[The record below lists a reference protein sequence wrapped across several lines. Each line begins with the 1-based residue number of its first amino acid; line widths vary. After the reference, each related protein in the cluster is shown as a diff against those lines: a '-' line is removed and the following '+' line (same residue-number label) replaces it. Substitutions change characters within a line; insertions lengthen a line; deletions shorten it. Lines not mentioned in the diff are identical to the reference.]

1 MTPPPAVRPR
11 ARLWLVR
18 HAQPVV
24 AAGTC
29 YGALDVPADAAATQ
43 VAAQRLAQALPAGAA
58 AQYSTLQRC
67 ELLALATQ
75 ALQPNLTIHPDA
87 RLREM
92 NFGAWEG
99 HAWDSIGQSAIDAWT
114 ADFAQHR
121 PGGGDNLATLLT
133 RVAAAL
139 SDARQQA
146 QDGNDVVWFTH
157 AGVARCVAWLLAHG
171 EGPMPRA
178 DEWPLAA
185 PAWGEWEIHHLT

>member
-1 MTPPPAVRPR
+1 MSPPPAVRPR

-58 AQYSTLQRC
+58 AHYSTLQRC

-87 RLREM
+87 RLRELAVDNIM
-92 NFGAWEG
+92 RYGAV
-99 HAWDSIGQSAIDAWT
+99 
-114 ADFAQHR
+114 R
-121 PGGGDNLATLLT
+121 
-133 RVAAAL
+133 AL
-139 SDARQQA
+139 SESLRETSATVGALGEEEVAEAARSVA
-146 QDGNDVVWFTH
+146 H
-157 AGVARCVAWLLAHG
+157 AEALL
-171 EGPMPRA
+171 EP
-178 DEWPLAA
+178 PL
-185 PAWGEWEIHHLT
+185 PTPNLL

>member
-58 AQYSTLQRC
+58 AHYSTLQRC

-75 ALQPNLTIHPDA
+75 ALQPNLTLHPDA

-92 NFGAWEG
+92 NFGA
-99 HAWDSIGQSAIDAWT
+99 
-114 ADFAQHR
+114 
-121 PGGGDNLATLLT
+121 
-133 RVAAAL
+133 
-139 SDARQQA
+139 
-146 QDGNDVVWFTH
+146 
-157 AGVARCVAWLLAHG
+157 
-171 EGPMPRA
+171 
-178 DEWPLAA
+178 
-185 PAWGEWEIHHLT
+185 